1 MAEEPIDLIRFEG
14 DGGSVVL
21 RISGKDKNVLLTG
34 EFVVGTPF
42 VSGGV
47 MTRISGDDL
56 GEWQQAL
63 DLLDTG
69 HEISWR
75 DGANTPGLYVEFD
88 EDDGKGRCHVT
99 VKDARASGTAVT
111 VPVVLDDAWFDD
123 AYRRL
128 DLVREFL
135 ERRED

>member
-1 MAEEPIDLIRFEG
+1 MAEEPIDLFRFEG
-14 DGGSVVL
+14 DGNSVVL
-21 RISGKDKNVLLTG
+21 RISGKDKNVLLSG
-34 EFVVGTPF
+34 EFVVETPF
-42 VSGGV
+42 VSGSLR
-47 MTRISGDDL
+47 TAISGDDL

-75 DGANTPGLYVEFD
+75 DGAAAPWLYVELD
-88 EDDGKGRCHVT
+88 EDDGGRCHVT
-99 VKDARASGTAVT
+99 VKDAQASGAGVT
-111 VPVVLDDAWFDD
+111 VPVPLDDAWFDD

-135 ERRED
+135 ERREA